1 MDNSPDAKI
10 IAENLKAAMR
20 RFPQGVTVV
29 TTRSETGPLGMTV
42 ASFTSISL
50 NPPLVL
56 VSIAKGS
63 YYHDLLVKSKAFA
76 VNILAS
82 DQGDVSER
90 FAGKVPQGEDRF
102 RSVKYHPGTSSSPLI
117 ENALSWIECRSWKT
131 MDAGD
136 HTMVLG
142 EVTQCMTGREATPLL
157 YFNRQYATV
166 AQLEPLARDYENL
179 FMGW

>member
-1 MDNSPDAKI
+1 MDNSPDAKT

-29 TTRSETGPLGMTV
+29 TTQPENGPVGITV

-50 NPPLVL
+50 TPPLVL

-63 YYHDLLVKSKAFA
+63 YYHDLFVNTKAFA

-102 RSVKYHPGTSSSPLI
+102 RGVKSHAGSGGSPLI
-117 ENALSWIECRSWKT
+117 ENALSWIECRNWKT

-136 HTMVLG
+136 HTIILG
-142 EVTQCMTGREATPLL
+142 EVTQCMTGRDAPPLL
-157 YFNRQYATV
+157 YFNRQYATIG
-166 AQLEPLARDYENL
+166 QLEPLARDYENL

>member
-1 MDNSPDAKI
+1 MDNFQDAKI

-29 TTRSETGPLGMTV
+29 TTQSGNGPVGITV

-56 VSIAKGS
+56 VSIAKGT
-63 YYHDLLVKSKAFA
+63 YYHDLFVSSKTFA
-76 VNILAS
+76 VNILGS

-102 RSVKYHPGTSSSPLI
+102 RNVKYHAGSSGSPLI
-117 ENALSWIECRSWKT
+117 ENALSSIECRNWKT
-131 MDAGD
+131 IDAGD
-136 HTMVLG
+136 HTIILG
-142 EVTQCMTGREATPLL
+142 EVTQSMAGKEAAPLL
-157 YFNRQYATV
+157 YFNRQYATI

>member
-1 MDNSPDAKI
+1 MDNLPDAKI

-29 TTRSETGPLGMTV
+29 TTKSGDGPLGITV

-56 VSIAKGS
+56 VSIAKGT
-63 YYHDLLVKSKAFA
+63 YYHALFVNAKTFA
-76 VNILAS
+76 VNLLAS
-82 DQGDVSER
+82 DQGDISER
-90 FAGKVPQGEDRF
+90 FAGKVPQGEGRF
-102 RSVKYHPGTSSSPLI
+102 RGVKYHAGSDGPPLI
-117 ENALSWIECRSWKT
+117 ENALSWIECRNWKT

-136 HTMVLG
+136 HTIILG
-142 EVTQCMTGREATPLL
+142 EVTQCLTARESAPLL
-157 YFNRQYATV
+157 YFNRQYATI
-166 AQLEPLARDYENL
+166 AQLEPLARDYETL